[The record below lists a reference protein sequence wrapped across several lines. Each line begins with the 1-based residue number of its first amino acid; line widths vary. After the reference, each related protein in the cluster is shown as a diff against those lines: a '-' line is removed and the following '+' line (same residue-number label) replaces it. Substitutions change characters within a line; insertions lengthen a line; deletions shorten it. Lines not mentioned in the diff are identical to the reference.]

1 MPAQGSKGLEFGAR
15 LHIYLAAFRLR
26 VESDAGIQHFAMTD
40 RRRATAAMPC
50 VCVMLPREVVA
61 VLYIRTE
68 GEGGKG
74 QRVPKLLD
82 THLPT
87 YMS

>member
-1 MPAQGSKGLEFGAR
+1 MLVYISISR
-15 LHIYLAAFRLR
+15 LYLRLR
-26 VESDAGIQHFAMTD
+26 VESDAGRGDKGIQHFAMTD
-40 RRRATAAMPC
+40 AAPQPPC

-87 YMS
+87 YIS